1 LAADNTEV
9 AIVGVGH
16 SDFRAL
22 YTERGVVHDA
32 YLLAAGAFRSALE
45 DAGLGKDEVDGVI
58 CSRVEYGRLADVLGI
73 RFPRVV
79 HDLEGAGRMS
89 GVALQQA
96 VALVR
101 TGMADVVA
109 CIYGNNGRSAGMR
122 YGGEGGSPTVAY
134 DAMYGMTSPGA
145 YVAMM
150 YRRYL
155 DIYGAPEDAGAPVAI
170 NNRRNGALN
179 PVAVFQEEIDRDQ
192 YLGSRF
198 IAEPLR
204 LLDYCLIND
213 GGVAFIVTSI
223 ERARSLRRQ
232 PVCVAASA
240 AMGDLTNF
248 YTSRDFFYTA
258 CSDVAARVYERSG
271 LKPEEI
277 DCLQIYDNFVP
288 TVLFTLEGFGHAP
301 RGEAWQWVRDGRIA
315 RDGPRPVNTAGG
327 HTSES
332 YMQGWAHIVEAVR
345 QIRGECGE
353 RQVAGCAS
361 AQYMCASP
369 IVTSHVLVADEEH
382 RP

>member
-1 LAADNTEV
+1 
-9 AIVGVGH
+9 
-16 SDFRAL
+16 
-22 YTERGVVHDA
+22 
-32 YLLAAGAFRSALE
+32 
-45 DAGLGKDEVDGVI
+45 
-58 CSRVEYGRLADVLGI
+58 
-73 RFPRVV
+73 
-79 HDLEGAGRMS
+79 MS
-89 GVALQQA
+89 GVALAEA
-96 VALVR
+96 VALVA

-122 YGGEGGSPTVAY
+122 YGGEGGGPTVAY

-155 DIYGAPEDAGAPVAI
+155 DIYSAPEDAGAPVAI

-179 PVAVFQEEIDRDQ
+179 PVAVFQTPIDRDE
-192 YLGSRF
+192 YLESRF

-213 GGVAFIVTSI
+213 GGVAFIVTSL
-223 ERARSLRRQ
+223 ERARTLRRR
-232 PVCVAASA
+232 PVRVAASA
-240 AMGDLTNF
+240 GMGDLTNH
-248 YTSRDFFYTA
+248 YTSSDFFYTA
-258 CSDVAARVYERSG
+258 CADVAARVYERSG
-271 LKPEEI
+271 LRPEEI
-277 DCLQIYDNFVP
+277 GCLQVYDNFVP

-315 RDGPRPVNTAGG
+315 REGPRPVNTAGG

-345 QIRGECGE
+345 QVRGECGE
-353 RQVAGCAS
+353 RQVPGCES

-369 IVTSHVLVADEEH
+369 IVTSHILIGDAEH